1 MQIPDPPHML
11 VNTKCERERYIKFEK
26 YRATLKQTPMPRL
39 DPANEVQ
46 RLQVKELLSIPKV
59 ITNIPLKGKKPR
71 RLACTSLDR
80 AWMCGNGKLIT
91 CVDINGSVRSAVQS
105 TCLDFPGDIAVNRQ
119 GELLYTDVAHRTVNI
134 VRQGK
139 TETLIVTPEFWH
151 PQGLCC
157 TTSGD
162 VLLSMFTSTIRPF
175 IIARYERKRL
185 TQIIKRDERSCPIFQ
200 TGKHALIVTENTNGD
215 VVTSDQN
222 ADKVVVVSKS
232 GKVRFRYN
240 SKPAG
245 GEKPFCPGHVVTDSA
260 GHIIVA
266 DSNNTC
272 LHILNQDGLQLNYV
286 DYSETHYI
294 YTLRGLSLDGMDRL
308 WLGLNTSTEHSKLK
322 IIQYMS
328 M

>member
-1 MQIPDPPHML
+1 ML
-11 VNTKCERERYIKFEK
+11 ANTKYKRERCIKFEK
-26 YRATLKQTPMPRL
+26 YRASLKQTPMPRL
-39 DPANEVQ
+39 EPANEVQ

-59 ITNIPLKGKKPR
+59 ITNVPLNGETPR
-71 RLACTSLDR
+71 RLSCTSLDR
-80 AWMCGNGKLIT
+80 AWMCGNGNLIT
-91 CVDINGSVRSAVQS
+91 CVAINGSVRSTVKS

-139 TETLIVTPEFWH
+139 TETLIVTPECWH
-151 PQGLCC
+151 PQSLCC

-162 VLLSMFTSTIRPF
+162 ILLSMFTSTIRPF
-175 IIARYERKRL
+175 IIARYEGTRL
-185 TQIIKRDERSCPIFQ
+185 TQIIKRDESNCPIFQ

-222 ADKVVVVSKS
+222 ADKVVVVSRS

-240 SKPAG
+240 SKPVG
-245 GEKPFCPGHVVTDSA
+245 GKKPFCPGHVVTDSA
-260 GHIIVA
+260 GHIIVV

-272 LHILNQDGLQLNYV
+272 LHILNQDGLQINYV

-294 YTLRGLSLDGMDRL
+294 CTLRGLSLDGMDRL

>member
-1 MQIPDPPHML
+1 M
-11 VNTKCERERYIKFEK
+11 
-26 YRATLKQTPMPRL
+26 
-39 DPANEVQ
+39 
-46 RLQVKELLSIPKV
+46 LSIPKV
-59 ITNIPLKGKKPR
+59 LTNVPLKGEKPR

-80 AWMCGNGKLIT
+80 VWMCGNGKLIK
-91 CVDINGSVRSAVQS
+91 CVDINGSVRSAVKS
-105 TCLDFPGDIAVNRQ
+105 TCLDFPGDIAINRQ
-119 GELLYTDVAHRTVNI
+119 GELLYTDAAHRTVNI

-139 TETLIVTPEFWH
+139 TETLVVTPELWH

-175 IIARYERKRL
+175 IIARYEGKRL
-185 TQIIKRDERSCPIFQ
+185 AQIIKRDERSCPIFQ

-245 GEKPFCPGHVVTDSA
+245 GEKPGHVVTDSA

-272 LHILNQDGLQLNYV
+272 LHILNQDGLQMNYV